1 MQTFHGIDELE
12 KAVGTH
18 LGHSEWT
25 TVTQEQIDLFAEATG
40 DHQWIHTDPAR
51 AAKGPFGATVAH
63 GYLTLSLVTMLVE
76 QTVRLEGLTM
86 GVNYGSNKVRYPAPL
101 PSGSRVRAATELVGL
116 KRGSNGAQATFRVTV
131 EREGGDKPVCV
142 AEIVSLLVA

>member
-1 MQTFHGIDELE
+1 VRTFHGIDDLE

-25 TVTQEQIDLFAEATG
+25 TVTQQQINLFAEATG

-51 AAKGPFGATVAH
+51 AAEGPFGGTVAH
-63 GYLTLSLVTMLVE
+63 GYLTLSLVTMLVGR
-76 QTVRLEGLTM
+76 TVQLNGLRM

-101 PSGSRVRAATELVGL
+101 PSGSRVRAATELLEL
-116 KRGSNGAQATFRVTV
+116 KRGSHGAQATFRVTV

-142 AEIVSLLVA
+142 AEIISLLVD